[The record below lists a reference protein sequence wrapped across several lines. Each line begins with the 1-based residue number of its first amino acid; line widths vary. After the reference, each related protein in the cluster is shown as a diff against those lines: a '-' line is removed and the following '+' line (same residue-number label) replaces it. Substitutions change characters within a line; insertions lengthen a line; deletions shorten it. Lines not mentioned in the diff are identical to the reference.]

1 MSAPAARLLERLRS
15 REARVGVVG
24 LGYVGLPLA
33 VELAQSGFT
42 TTGIDLDDRK
52 VAAIGRGASYIPDV
66 ASAAVAEL
74 TSAGRL
80 TATVY
85 NVNQDADQWHILY
98 AWRYGG
104 SLYTVSE
111 HVAPPFGYRKVRQN
125 LDRMLRNLV
134 VIRPTQQ

>member
-1 MSAPAARLLERLRS
+1 VNLRGYPG
-15 REARVGVVG
+15 RVRVPKCVDADSKQRK
-24 LGYVGLPLA
+24 LIPCF
-33 VELAQSGFT
+33 S
-42 TTGIDLDDRK
+42 DRGGT
-52 VAAIGRGASYIPDV
+52 VR
-66 ASAAVAEL
+66 
-74 TSAGRL
+74 AGGL

-85 NVNQDADQWHILY
+85 NVNQDADQWHVLY

-134 VIRPTQQ
+134 VVRPTQQ